1 MDVLNWLSYCDSR
14 EDRYAP
20 TGPSLSRIQEQ
31 TPPRSASGSPECK
44 TEGNIKS
51 YRITVM
57 NHLTKDIAFEFGVQD
72 RASSPAS
79 SPVSLR
85 EDPSP
90 TRLPSLE
97 EFDQGVQA
105 LAQAD
110 GRINDQGHM
119 FRLPSISS
127 NVHTAKS
134 TDTSQQPRA
143 GLLHSA
149 WPRTAV
155 GLVTDDSASRRMSL
169 STLNRSTPSPSHD
182 AQLPYRSYRVR
193 EPLYRSPADYQRGV
207 REVPSTDFQ
216 RSPSPDN
223 SGYHTNQQYTTEEG
237 DFIIYARHD
246 KRMKW
251 SCIEEEFA
259 VRFGHSPKRT
269 VPGLQAWH
277 YRINNRIPVWDKDG
291 WLCFD
296 KSDDLKPRE
305 ASIKCRERD
314 NLGRSMDYFGL
325 AQRYPER
332 AIYYPWV
339 DQETKD
345 RARDW
350 GMLHSNVH
358 FKD

>member
-119 FRLPSISS
+119 F
-127 NVHTAKS
+127 
-134 TDTSQQPRA
+134 
-143 GLLHSA
+143 
-149 WPRTAV
+149 
-155 GLVTDDSASRRMSL
+155 
-169 STLNRSTPSPSHD
+169 
-182 AQLPYRSYRVR
+182 
-193 EPLYRSPADYQRGV
+193 RSPADYQRGV

-350 GMLHSNVH
+350 G
-358 FKD
+358 